1 MYSINPF
8 NAHTNRKNAG
18 ILLRRMSDDFNVRKF
33 PEVVE
38 AAKGRQ
44 RAMSEGSVD
53 PITTNGE
60 DSGTARVYKL
70 VRRLSSTA
78 IGPTNPARTPVAPAQ
93 PLLESTEEDSS

>member
-1 MYSINPF
+1 
-8 NAHTNRKNAG
+8 
-18 ILLRRMSDDFNVRKF
+18 MSDDFNVRKF

-38 AAKGRQ
+38 AVKKRQ

-53 PITTNGE
+53 SSTSEGDTGP
-60 DSGTARVYKL
+60 ARMYKL

-78 IGPTNPARTPVAPAQ
+78 VGPTNPARTPVAPPPDH